1 MGVLGTIYPEKAGKR
16 YDEARDREDLSKAL
30 VRFATGAFLSSV
42 PPSPNCSSIPI
53 LYLDPI
59 LVLSLKGHFLYVSPS
74 VSRFFGYD
82 EDWFMG
88 KNLTDLCHPSD
99 QVATM
104 RALKETSPTSG
115 RPTLSNDNEPQEE
128 RPGTVHLLFRA
139 SINTKANSG
148 GNSSAGGKDKDKD
161 AQEYIWVECPS
172 RLHTDGARGRKAVI
186 VHVRRREVPRVSWS
200 SINASD
206 GIARDDVWVR
216 IARDARALVLD
227 ASENALRV
235 LGRAPDELVGASLL
249 DLLVDDARGA
259 RRDALRSAIA
269 RAHSAPAGDEVA
281 KTAWCNMPVVDRKAR
296 RDIAIEEDGAAGEE
310 HTTEKGTGTGPG
322 SASASSPLPA
332 PKLAVATFEIA
343 IFPPK
348 TSTSLITGQTG
359 AWQNM
364 PHSMICRLRVK
375 SKREVADANCS
386 SHGSKVQPPQQQAH
400 SGSGTVDP
408 STLIPVHPFSY
419 SYLSN
424 VGPSSSTAKLSCSL
438 TSVRA
443 PNSNAVKVL
452 RTGNAT
458 DVVDCTTAS
467 SAAASIPV
475 AAAAASTAEPTT
487 LGAGMDSSWQYELS
501 LLRNRNEK
509 LRADVSVMEKERK
522 ARRRHRRKTGSLAV
536 GAPTGAR
543 LMNGVGVGS
552 VGGSDPSL
560 GLGLGLSQ
568 QRWVVQQQAQAQAQM
583 HEEASKAGN
592 TAGDVHM
599 ALPGEEHPSNLKR
612 TREMAGFE
620 VGVPPPPTWNPGGGS
635 WGV

>member
-1 MGVLGTIYPEKAGKR
+1 
-16 YDEARDREDLSKAL
+16 
-30 VRFATGAFLSSV
+30 
-42 PPSPNCSSIPI
+42 
-53 LYLDPI
+53 
-59 LVLSLKGHFLYVSPS
+59 
-74 VSRFFGYD
+74 
-82 EDWFMG
+82 MG

-115 RPTLSNDNEPQEE
+115 RPTLSNDNEPFDD

-139 SINTKANSG
+139 SINTNSSSG
-148 GNSSAGGKDKDKD
+148 GNSSTGGKDKD

-206 GIARDDVWVR
+206 GIARDDVWIR
-216 IARDARALVLD
+216 IARDGRALVLD
-227 ASENALRV
+227 ASENVLRV
-235 LGRAPDELVGASLL
+235 LGREPDELIGGSLM
-249 DLLVDDARGA
+249 DLLVDDARSA
-259 RRDALRSAIA
+259 RKDALRSAIA

-281 KTAWCNMPVVDRKAR
+281 KTVWCNIPVVDRRAR
-296 RDIAIEEDGAAGEE
+296 RDIPSEEDGAAEE
-310 HTTEKGTGTGPG
+310 KHTIEMGTGTASGSGSVPG
-322 SASASSPLPA
+322 

-348 TSTSLITGQTG
+348 ASTSPIASEAGTWRST
-359 AWQNM
+359 

-375 SKREVADANCS
+375 SKREVADANYPNQ
-386 SHGSKVQPPQQQAH
+386 GSKVQPPQQQAY

-408 STLIPVHPFSY
+408 STFIPVHPFSY

-424 VGPSSSTAKLSCSL
+424 VGPSTSTSSSTAKLSGSL
-438 TSVRA
+438 MSVRA

-458 DVVDCTTAS
+458 DVVDSTSTSSTAS
-467 SAAASIPV
+467 APA
-475 AAAAASTAEPTT
+475 TATAIALDPTT
-487 LGAGMDSSWQYELS
+487 TLCAGMDSSWQYELS

-522 ARRRHRRKTGSLAV
+522 ARRRHRRKMGSLSV
-536 GAPTGAR
+536 GTPAGAR
-543 LMNGVGVGS
+543 GGVSAG
-552 VGGSDPSL
+552 L

-568 QRWVVQQQAQAQAQM
+568 QQWIVQQQQQQQQAHL

-592 TAGDVHM
+592 MAGDVH
-599 ALPGEEHPSNLKR
+599 GEGHLGNLKR

-620 VGVPPPPTWNPGGGS
+620 IGAPPPPTWNPGGRR